1 MNHGT
6 TQFFNALLLV
16 LDKEKRK
23 VLENTTK
30 LKNDEF
36 KMHKILKTDNVND
49 DLFFFEN
56 TTVSM
61 FVLQNL
67 IVVGN

>member
-16 LDKEKRK
+16 LNKEKRK
-23 VLENTTK
+23 VLENTRK
-30 LKNDEF
+30 WKNDES
-36 KMHKILKTDNVND
+36 KMHKNLKADNVND
-49 DLFFFEN
+49 DLLFFEN